1 MAKWVI
7 DGKNSQ
13 EKTISNLQP
22 KIAVQRSEIARIT
35 QALEAATKEK
45 SALLADIK
53 WMRGDK

>member
-13 EKTISNLQP
+13 EKAISNLQS
-22 KIAVQRSEIARIT
+22 KISVQRSEIARIT